1 MKARLPSLRAS
12 RRRGLAR
19 DGHASVE
26 REDRYGFLDMVSEAT
41 ADLGMRPSRLVLTLA
56 GTVLGI
62 GALVATIG
70 FSQTS
75 AAQITRQFEAA
86 ATSQAVVRPVEVMT
100 ADGTSVP
107 MTDLPWN
114 AAERVSR
121 LAGVA
126 SAALLSDVPV
136 EGTTVTAVE
145 IQDPSAAQVSP
156 PRLVGASA
164 DFLDAV
170 EGSLVTGRTFDAG
183 HDERAD
189 RVAMLG
195 ARAAERFG
203 LDRVDT
209 QPSLF
214 IDGHPYA
221 VIGIFDGLQYRAE
234 LLEAIVIPNGAAR
247 ADLGVLAPTE
257 VQVRLEPGAGP
268 VVAAQA
274 PRAVSP
280 DAPDSIEVLAPQG
293 PSQLQRGVISDVNVV
308 LLIVSLIV
316 LLAGGVG
323 IASVTT
329 LTVIERR
336 GEIGLRRA
344 LGATSRQIASQF
356 MTESVVL
363 GTIGGVMGAAIG
375 VAAMIAVALAQ
386 GWAPI
391 SDPVIAGV
399 GVGLGPLIGLLAGWV
414 PARRAARVEPVLALR
429 GD

>member
-1 MKARLPSLRAS
+1 MTARLPVPRT
-12 RRRGLAR
+12 RRRGAR
-19 DGHASVE
+19 RRDEHALVA
-26 REDRYGFLDMVSEAT
+26 REDRYGFLDTIAEAT
-41 ADLGMRPSRLVLTLA
+41 ADIGTRPARLVLTLA

-75 AAQITRQFEAA
+75 AAHIASQFDAA
-86 ATSQAVVRPVEVMT
+86 TTSQAVVRPVEVLT

-107 MTDLPWN
+107 MADLPWD

-126 SAALLSDVPV
+126 SAALLSDVPTDAV
-136 EGTTVTAVE
+136 TVTAVE
-145 IQDPSAAQVSP
+145 IQDPSASQVTP

-164 DFLDAV
+164 GFLDAV
-170 EGSLVTGRTFDAG
+170 QGSLVTGRTFDAG
-183 HDERAD
+183 HDDRAD

-203 LDRVDT
+203 LERLDT

-234 LLEAIVIPNGAAR
+234 LLDAVVIPTGAAR

-257 VQVRLEPGAGP
+257 VQVRLDAGAGP

-280 DAPDSIEVLAPQG
+280 DAPDAIEVLASSG
-293 PSQLQRGVISDVNVV
+293 PSHLQRGVLSDVNVV

-336 GEIGLRRA
+336 SEIGLRRA
-344 LGATSRQIASQF
+344 LGATSRQVAAQF

-363 GTIGGVMGAAIG
+363 GTVGGVIGAAVG
-375 VAAMIAVALAQ
+375 VATMIAVALAQ

-391 SDPVIAGV
+391 SDPVLGGIGV
-399 GVGLGPLIGLLAGWV
+399 ALGPLIGLLAGWV
-414 PARRAARVEPVLALR
+414 PARRAARVEPVQALR